1 MWKRPSLWL
10 AAMLP
15 AFLFP
20 VTGSASGDAPLNVA
34 VSNWAPYKSAELPEN
49 GIVVDIVNKALARAG
64 YRTQITYAPWKRS
77 LKGAIDGTYDV
88 VPAIWWTEERA
99 SHLAFSDPVITSR
112 IVIISRAD
120 ADFTF
125 NGLEDLRGKVVGTAS
140 GWAYPEAFENA
151 DFITKE
157 PVKDLDTNLR
167 KLIFGRIQL
176 VIGEEFAVRY
186 AVHTKFKE
194 SEDTFRYSKSSLRD
208 SDLHVAFSKRLTG
221 YREVRRKFNAALKSM
236 RADVTLNSIL
246 EFHGVSN
253 TAN

>member
-1 MWKRPSLWL
+1 MWIRRSQWL
-10 AAMLP
+10 AAILLSLL
-15 AFLFP
+15 AP
-20 VTGSASGDAPLNVA
+20 VPGWASGEAALNIA

-64 YRTQITYAPWKRS
+64 YRTRIIFAPWKRS
-77 LKGAIDGTYDV
+77 LKGAIDGIYDV

-99 SHLAFSDPVITSR
+99 RHLAFSDPVITSR

-140 GWAYPEAFENA
+140 GWAYPEAFEDA
-151 DFITKE
+151 DFIIKE

-176 VIGEEFAVRY
+176 AIGEEIAVRY
-186 AVHTKFKE
+186 AVHTKFKD
-194 SEDTFRYSKSSLRD
+194 SENVFRYSQSSLRD
-208 SDLHVAFSKRLTG
+208 SDLHVAFSKKLAG
-221 YREVRRKFNAALKSM
+221 YRVVIRKFNAALESM
-236 RADVTLNSIL
+236 RGDGTLNSIL
-246 EFHGVSN
+246 DFHGVGN
-253 TAN
+253 TVN